1 METRVGVNF
10 DRRIKARAKGKIYK
24 MTILTDKKRCFMGV
38 LREDMKSVGVTE
50 QSTRS
55 WVRWGQMI
63 SCDDS

>member
-24 MTILTDKKRCFMGV
+24 MTMLTDKKRCFMDV
-38 LREDMKSVGVTE
+38 LREDMKSVRVTE
-50 QSTRS
+50 EGTSG

-63 SCDDS
+63 SCDDP